1 MGTSRTLCD
10 MEVMACCDDSKNELI
25 QDYHKNKLYIQST
38 VYTQCDKMLKVRE
51 QSMPLHRKENSI

>member
-25 QDYHKNKLYIQST
+25 QDYHKDNLYTQST
-38 VYTQCDKMLKVRE
+38 VYSQCNKML
-51 QSMPLHRKENSI
+51 